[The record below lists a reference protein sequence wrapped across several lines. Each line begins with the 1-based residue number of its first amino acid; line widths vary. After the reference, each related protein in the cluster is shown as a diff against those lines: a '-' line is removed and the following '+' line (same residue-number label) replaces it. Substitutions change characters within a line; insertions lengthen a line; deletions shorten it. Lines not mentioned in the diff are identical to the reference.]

1 MDRKRE
7 GPPRIE
13 AVTVLAGNDVTEVSA
28 VATDQIGASAPVD
41 AERGAKAGV
50 VSVVSVVSEATG
62 RGAARKRP
70 GRCVLS
76 RLSR

>member
-7 GPPRIE
+7 DPPPIE

-28 VATDQIGASAPVD
+28 VATDRIGASAPVD
-41 AERGAKAGV
+41 VERGAKAGAG
-50 VSVVSVVSEATG
+50 SVVSEATG

-70 GRCVLS
+70 GRSVLS